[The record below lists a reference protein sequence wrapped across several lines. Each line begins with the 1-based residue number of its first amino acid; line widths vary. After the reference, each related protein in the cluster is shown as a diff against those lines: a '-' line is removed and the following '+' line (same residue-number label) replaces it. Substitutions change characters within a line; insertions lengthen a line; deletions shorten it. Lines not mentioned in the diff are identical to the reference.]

1 MINFDSLDAFSHEFL
16 AALEEVA
23 DGELQNEDVYL
34 SKDYSLADR
43 VQRDMKNINGA
54 IELFIKARNSN
65 DDLAIRAAL
74 LHIRSFMMGV
84 SGVFYQTA
92 EDIERLFKF
101 SGDSTFPEDYKI
113 PEHYKYPIK

>member
-1 MINFDSLDAFSHEFL
+1 MINIDSLDAFSHEFL

-34 SKDYSLADR
+34 SRDYSLADC
-43 VQRDMKNINGA
+43 VQRDMKNINSA

-65 DDLAIRAAL
+65 DDLAMRAAL

-92 EDIERLFKF
+92 EDIERFFKF